1 MNGEFLNRLIEAD
14 GAFVRVF
21 DYLASPDEFD
31 RVLAE
36 FAAFGFGIEV
46 RGEGDRIEAAIRAP
60 AFRLCPDQ
68 IEWRLETRTI
78 GRRIAVWNRVTSTND
93 VAFRASS
100 SQAND
105 GFVALAEEQT
115 AGRGRR
121 GGVWSAERGSSILM
135 SVLLFP
141 KPPLDDPFWLTALAA
156 VAVSRGVDEAI
167 GEPGV
172 ARIKWPNDI
181 RVNERK
187 IAGILVER
195 RDATVLGIGLNVN
208 QSAESWP
215 ADLAEKATSL
225 RAISGRF
232 GDRSRIVRALIATLD
247 DYYHRVS
254 EQGLELLAREWFDRC
269 EFRDRSVRVIARN
282 GEVIARAIGLESE
295 SRSLLVEDEGRE
307 MRIPVHA
314 IEKLT
319 NF

>member
-14 GAFVRVF
+14 GAFVRIG
-21 DYLASPDEFD
+21 DYLSSRGEFEGA
-31 RVLAE
+31 LAE

-46 RGEGDRIEAAIRAP
+46 RGDGDRVEAAIRAP
-60 AFRLCPDQ
+60 ATRLCPDQ

-78 GRRIAVWNRVTSTND
+78 GRRIAVWDRVTSTND
-93 VAFRASS
+93 VAFRASGS
-100 SQAND
+100 KAND

-121 GGVWSAERGSSILM
+121 GGVWSAERGTSILM

-141 KPPLDDPFWLTALAA
+141 KHPLDDPFWLTALAA
-156 VAVSRGVDEAI
+156 VAVARGVDLAL
-167 GEPGV
+167 GGTHV

-187 IAGILVER
+187 VAGILVER

-215 ADLAEKATSL
+215 IDLAERATSL
-225 RAISGRF
+225 RVISGRF
-232 GDRSRIVRALIATLD
+232 GDRSRIVRALIGTLD
-247 DYYHRVS
+247 DYYHRVT
-254 EQGLELLAREWFDRC
+254 EQGLELLAREWFDHC
-269 EFRDRSVRVIARN
+269 EFRDRIVRVVARN
-282 GEVIARAIGLESE
+282 GEIVARAKGLESGA
-295 SRSLLVEDEGRE
+295 RLLFVEEGGRE

-319 NF
+319 NL